1 VRVAFVVMIVGAV
14 AAGACT
20 DVREFRGAWSGPRV
34 GDLPL
39 LDIGVAPTATAT
51 LQITS
56 IDTTGLAGLLTV
68 PGITSAAP
76 VQSLASAEA
85 DALATLSFSGSPL
98 RVFLAFAP
106 TIDGNGDALAVIALY
121 TPARVEVRIMR
132 GGTVPLYAIFTLS
145 SGDSGT

>member
-1 VRVAFVVMIVGAV
+1 VRVAFAVMIVGAV

-20 DVREFRGAWSGPRV
+20 DVREFRGVWSGPRV

-56 IDTTGLAGLLTV
+56 
-68 PGITSAAP
+68 GITSAAP

-98 RVFLAFAP
+98 RVYLAFAP

>member
-1 VRVAFVVMIVGAV
+1 MFVLGAI

-51 LQITS
+51 LQVTS
-56 IDTTGLAGLLTV
+56 IDTSGLTGVLTV

-76 VQSLASAEA
+76 VQSLSSAEA
-85 DALATLSFSGSPL
+85 DALASLTFSGSPL
-98 RVFLAFAP
+98 RVFLAFVP
-106 TIDGNGDALAVIALY
+106 TIDGNGDVLAVVALY
-121 TPARVEVRIMR
+121 TPARIEVRIMR
-132 GGTVPLYAIFTLS
+132 GGTVPLYAIFTLAS
-145 SGDSGT
+145 EE